1 MKPFRNAPAC
11 RAERGAGRD
20 CACLCVACLRA
31 ARRQAHRQGLRN
43 GPTLTLV
50 LALVLGILV
59 APRATEAQQA
69 GMVPRIG
76 VLSQA
81 APPNNRV
88 ESLKQGLRDLGW
100 VEGQNVGV
108 EYRYANDKLERLPQ
122 LAAEL
127 VRLKV
132 DVIVTG
138 GEPAIRAAREAT
150 STIPIVMAISGD
162 PVETGLV
169 ASLARP
175 GGNITGLS
183 LLNLE
188 LGGKRLALLKETV
201 PKVSRVA
208 VLWNATNPV
217 KALELKSTQVAAA
230 ALGVR
235 VTSFEV
241 REPTDFALAFA
252 AIAKARS
259 NGLVP
264 LGETLT
270 ISHRK
275 QIGEF
280 AVKSRLP
287 KFAELREFAEA
298 GGLMTYGASL
308 RDLYRRAATC
318 VDKILKGAKPADLPV
333 EQPTKFE
340 LVINLKTA
348 KALSLKIPQSVLI
361 RADEVIQ

>member
-1 MKPFRNAPAC
+1 MVI
-11 RAERGAGRD
+11 
-20 CACLCVACLRA
+20 VALLLGTMAVPLA
-31 ARRQAHRQGLRN
+31 A
-43 GPTLTLV
+43 
-50 LALVLGILV
+50 
-59 APRATEAQQA
+59 EAQRPS
-69 GMVPRIG
+69 VPRIG
-76 VLSQA
+76 VLSQS
-81 APPNNRV
+81 APPSNEV

-100 VEGQNVGV
+100 VEGQNVEM
-108 EYRYANDKLERLPQ
+108 EYRYANYKLERLPQ

-127 VRLKV
+127 VRLRV

-138 GEPAIRAAREAT
+138 GEPGIRAAREAT
-150 STIPIVMAISGD
+150 STIPIVMAISGN

-188 LGGKRLALLKETV
+188 LGGKRLALLKEAA

-217 KALELKSTQVAAA
+217 KALEVKSTQIAAQ

-235 VTSFEV
+235 VTSAEV
-241 REPTDFALAFA
+241 RAPTDFAPAFA
-252 AIAKARS
+252 AIAKARAD
-259 NGLVP
+259 GLIP
-264 LGETLT
+264 LVETLT
-270 ISHRK
+270 ITHRK

-280 AVKSRLP
+280 AVKNQLP
-287 KFAELREFAEA
+287 TMAELREFAEA
-298 GGLMTYGASL
+298 GSLMTYGPSQT
-308 RDLYRRAATC
+308 DLYRHAATY
-318 VDKILKGAKPADLPV
+318 VDKILKGAKPGDLPI

-340 LVINLKTA
+340 LVVNLKTA
-348 KALSLKIPQSVLI
+348 KTLGLTIPQSVLV